1 MNDAPRLARRRDNR
15 DTRWRVLLVVGGF
28 GLAAVVLLGLW
39 LDSDFNAFVSGRA
52 PQATAVVRA
61 VNTPIIYAGMGTQT
75 TAPFYLAGGTYRA
88 QWSAWERAPEW
99 PPCTHSIELMA
110 VDPANATASGGHVT
124 DLAKLV
130 HVPATGAS
138 DESYV
143 INVKAGDYYLD
154 VDSACGWQVAI
165 TPN

>member
-1 MNDAPRLARRRDNR
+1 MDEARRPVRR
-15 DTRWRVLLVVGGF
+15 RRSGDTPGRVLLVVGGV
-28 GLAAVVLLGLW
+28 GLAAVVLVGLW
-39 LDSDFNAFVSGRA
+39 VDPDLNAFVSGRS

-61 VNTPIIYAGMGTQT
+61 ARAPIIYSGMGTQT

-110 VDPANATASGGHVT
+110 VDPANATTSDGHVT

-154 VDSACGWQVAI
+154 VDSACGWQIAI